1 MLPILGITE
10 EIETLLS
17 RGIKA
22 EFLWSQFENADG
34 TFTIC
39 QCITDADSDFGF
51 TEGNVVG
58 VVEDRE
64 QAYRICDIHNATVV
78 RALTK

>member
-10 EIETLLS
+10 DIETLLS
-17 RGIKA
+17 RGVEP
-22 EFLWSQFENADG
+22 EFLWSHFENADG
-34 TFTIC
+34 TYTIC
-39 QCITDADSDFGF
+39 QCVTELDSDSGF

-64 QAYRICDIHNATVV
+64 QADRICDIHNATVV
-78 RALTK
+78 RALSK